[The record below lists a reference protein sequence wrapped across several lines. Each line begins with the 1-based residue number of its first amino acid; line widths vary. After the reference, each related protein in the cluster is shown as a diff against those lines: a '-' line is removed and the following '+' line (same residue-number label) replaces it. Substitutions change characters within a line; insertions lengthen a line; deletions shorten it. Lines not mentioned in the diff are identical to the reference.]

1 MKTGWFL
8 SRSELSSCTVWRI
21 VPLSYFRRMRRW
33 RTFADVRLLIN
44 PTCAPP
50 TCYVAAKTVS
60 AHVVIFLYSF
70 TYFFQLSCSYKHQKR
85 NYCNINSPAW
95 CRSEIIC
102 TCLLFLLFLSFIDLL
117 IYSAGCYP
125 AALKIKRNAPIRS
138 AERLV
143 FVYRNHPDSSLLRV
157 LLIWGGFCVTFIKF
171 LHETTAMREFYLFFL
186 HKKP

>member
-1 MKTGWFL
+1 
-8 SRSELSSCTVWRI
+8 
-21 VPLSYFRRMRRW
+21 MRRW
-33 RTFADVRLLIN
+33 RTFADVRLWIN

-70 TYFFQLSCSYKHQKR
+70 TYFFQLSCSYKQQKR

-95 CRSEIIC
+95 WRSEILCI
-102 TCLLFLLFLSFIDLL
+102 CLLFLLFLSFIDLL

-125 AALKIKRNAPIRS
+125 AALKIKRNAPVRS

-143 FVYRNHPDSSLLRV
+143 WCIEIIQTVHS
-157 LLIWGGFCVTFIKF
+157 WGFCSFGVAFVSRLLNFCMKQQLWESFICFFFIRNLKASTHC
-171 LHETTAMREFYLFFL
+171 LSLKSTLFPLKSAF
-186 HKKP
+186 